1 MTSSTAQPTV
11 KLPGDVRMPLLGF
24 GTWQAHGE
32 SAYRAVTA
40 ALESGYRMIDTAT
53 AYGNEDLV
61 GRAIADSR
69 VSREDIFVT
78 TKLPAER
85 VGREQRTIE
94 ESLRM
99 LGIDRLDLWLIH
111 WPPSRGS
118 LVDTWRRMIAI
129 RDAGQTRAIGVS
141 NYSLAQIDELIAETG
156 EVPAVNQI
164 KWGPRLWDE
173 AEVQG
178 HHERGVV
185 LEGYSPFKTT
195 RLGDPVLAR
204 IAETHRVSPAQVVVR
219 WHIQHGIVVIPK
231 SVTPARIRSNGD
243 VFGFELSDEEMAAID
258 AMGN

>member
-11 KLPGDVRMPLLGF
+11 ELPGAARMPLLGF

-32 SAYRAVTA
+32 SAYRSVSTA
-40 ALESGYRMIDTAT
+40 LDVGYRLIDTAT

-61 GRAIADSR
+61 GRAIADSA
-69 VSREDIFVT
+69 VPREEIFIT

-85 VGREQRTIE
+85 AGREQRTID

-99 LGIDRLDLWLIH
+99 LGVDQLDLWLIH
-111 WPPSRGS
+111 WPPSRGG
-118 LVDTWRRMIAI
+118 LVDVWRRMIEI
-129 RDAGQTRAIGVS
+129 RDAGKTRTIGVS
-141 NYSLAQIDELIAETG
+141 NYSLAQIDQLIAETG
-156 EVPAVNQI
+156 EAPAVNQI
-164 KWGPRLWDE
+164 KWGPRLFDQ
-173 AEVQG
+173 ATVRG

-195 RLGDPVLAR
+195 RLGDPVLTR
-204 IAETHRVSPAQVVVR
+204 IAEAHGVSPAQVVVR

-243 VFGFELSDEEMAAID
+243 VFGFELSDEEMSSID
-258 AMGN
+258 AMGR

>member
-32 SAYRAVTA
+32 SAYRAVGA
-40 ALESGYRMIDTAT
+40 ALDSGYRLIDTAT

-61 GRAIADSR
+61 GRAVAESS
-69 VSREDIFVT
+69 VPREDIFIT
-78 TKLPAER
+78 TKLPPDR
-85 VGREQRTIE
+85 VGREQRTMD
-94 ESLRM
+94 ESLQL
-99 LGIDRLDLWLIH
+99 LGVDQLDLWLIH
-111 WPPSRGS
+111 WPPHRGG
-118 LVDTWRRMIAI
+118 LVDNWRRMIEI
-129 RDAGQTRAIGVS
+129 RDAGQTRSIGVS

-156 EVPAVNQI
+156 LAPAVNQI
-164 KWGPRLWDE
+164 KWGPRLYDK

-195 RLGDPVLAR
+195 RLGDPVLTR
-204 IAETHRVSPAQVVVR
+204 IAEAHGVSAAQVVVR

-231 SVTPARIRSNGD
+231 SVTPSRIRDNGD
-243 VFGFELSDEEMAAID
+243 VFGFELSAEEMSAID
-258 AMGN
+258 GMGK